1 MEKFRSEPTPSFRFL
16 EASTL
21 SQSEADPHAAH
32 DPDRARHSGAHERPI
47 LVGNAEAMDV
57 CAGLAELIG
66 QHAGFS
72 SRELKGLLD
81 VCGGHHFDL
90 FRGQN
95 AAARATPSAPVT
107 TSFSSRPTGAICTA
121 CVTVP
126 ELTVPRHRA
135 PG

>member
-1 MEKFRSEPTPSFRFL
+1 MPYIGWLLTLAQAEPN
-16 EASTL
+16 
-21 SQSEADPHAAH
+21 PHTAH
-32 DPDRARHSGAHERPI
+32 YPDRARHSGAHERPI
-47 LVGNAEAMDV
+47 LVGDAEAMDV

-66 QHAGFS
+66 QHAGLG

-81 VCGGHHFDL
+81 VRGRHHFDL

-95 AAARATPSAPVT
+95 AAARATPKAPVT